1 MRQCLNI
8 EDVEMSYQDKK
19 GDSKG
24 GGDQINIEDIHND
37 TNVDTEDGTGESDSK
52 HH

>member
-1 MRQCLNI
+1 MRQCPSI
-8 EDVEMSYQDKK
+8 EYVELAYQDKK

-37 TNVDTEDGTGESDSK
+37 TNVDTEDRTSESDSK